1 MALIQIESEAEFEDV
16 LSRDGMV
23 LMDFYGSWCGPC
35 QMFHPILEEADQQF
49 SDSLTIAQVDS
60 DRFGDLSD
68 QYGADSLPTLI
79 FFYDKKPVLKAR
91 GYRDLA
97 SLKELLKIARK
108 KAGLDVVE

>member
-1 MALIQIESEAEFEDV
+1 MAVIEITEANFETEILKSDV
-16 LSRDGMV
+16 PV
-23 LMDFYGSWCGPC
+23 LVDFWAVWCGPC
-35 QMFHPILEEADQQF
+35 QMFHPVLEEADQQF

-60 DRFGDLSD
+60 DRFGDLCD